1 MDALVIARD
10 GGEVE
15 ILDIVETEGED
26 GDGEESAKG
35 DIDSACLVASA

>member
-15 ILDIVETEGED
+15 ILDVVETEGED

-35 DIDSACLVASA
+35 DIDGACLVASA

>member
-26 GDGEESAKG
+26 GAGEEPAKG
-35 DIDSACLVASA
+35 DIDGACLVASA

>member
-15 ILDIVETEGED
+15 ILDVVETEGED
-26 GDGEESAKG
+26 GDREESAKG
-35 DIDSACLVASA
+35 DTDGACLVASA

>member
-15 ILDIVETEGED
+15 ILDVVEIEGED
-26 GDGEESAKG
+26 GDGEEFAKG
-35 DIDSACLVASA
+35 DIDGACLVASA